1 MSYADFVRDTIA
13 RHEMQ
18 AKKYASRQLTGERR
32 AIPRAEKNPVDTIWY
47 RPEAAMGQKLPVI
60 LNLHGGGFT
69 DCDAVQ
75 TGSLCRTMADALD
88 ALVINVNYKKAPEC
102 PYPYAIE
109 EVCDLIAYLIEN
121 AQSLDIDPERIAVSG
136 ESAGASLATAVAMK
150 LANET
155 DIALKCQVLVY
166 PCSDLTGDYLPKRL
180 PYDEWLSY
188 CIRAYCGDE
197 NPHHPY
203 LCHMAAP
210 DAMLEKMCPAVF
222 VTCELDF
229 LGNQADLYAQRLID
243 NFVPVSVKRF
253 KGALHGFLEVNRPDW
268 GELDE
273 RITPEQDRLAREAEA
288 YMIQQLRVY
297 L

>member
-18 AKKYASRQLTGERR
+18 EKKYASWQLTGERR
-32 AIPRAEKNPVDTIWY
+32 AVPRTGKNPVDTIWY
-47 RPEAAMGQKLPVI
+47 RPEPEIEQKLPVV
-60 LNLHGGGFT
+60 LNMHGGGFT

-75 TGSLCRTMADALD
+75 TGSFCRTLADALD
-88 ALVINVNYKKAPEC
+88 ALIISVNYKKAPEY

-109 EVCDLIAYLIEN
+109 EICDVIAYLFEN
-121 AQSLDIDPERIAVSG
+121 AQSLGIDTERIAVSG
-136 ESAGASLATAVAMK
+136 ESAGASLATATAMK

-155 DIALKCQVLVY
+155 DFALKCQVLVY
-166 PCSDLTGDYLPKRL
+166 PCTDLTGDYLPKPL
-180 PYDEWLSY
+180 PYDEWLEH
-188 CIRAYCGDE
+188 CITAYCGDVH
-197 NPHHPY
+197 PHHPY
-203 LCHMAAP
+203 ICHMAAP
-210 DAMLEKMCPAVF
+210 DAMLAKMCPAVF

-253 KGALHGFLEVNRPDW
+253 KGAVHGFLEVNRPDW
-268 GELDE
+268 GEPDD

-288 YMIQQLRVY
+288 YIIQQLRIY